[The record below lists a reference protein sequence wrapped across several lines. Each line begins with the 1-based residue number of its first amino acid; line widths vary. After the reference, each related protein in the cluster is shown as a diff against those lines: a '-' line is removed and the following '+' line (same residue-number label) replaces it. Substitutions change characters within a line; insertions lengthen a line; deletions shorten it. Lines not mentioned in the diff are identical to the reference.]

1 MAICG
6 DQTEDGTMRSEEANH
21 IASSAG
27 HMEGSAA
34 MFAQAFV
41 GQWKPV
47 WRAPGY
53 RLAMFG
59 SALFMTL
66 MPLAYLASIGAI
78 GWLIYWHFTRDTGML
93 ETRAGGRAALF
104 MFLMYLLPGIAGAVL
119 IVFLLRPLLFLFG
132 GSEDENKIEVFPR
145 EEPRLF
151 AFVESVCNTMGAPV
165 PERIFIDCEVNAAAQ
180 LLGGGFGLLGRR
192 RLALHIGL
200 PLVAG
205 LNATAFA
212 GILAHEFGH
221 FSQGAG
227 MRATG
232 ILGRMSRW
240 MGIAAYDRGGIDASI
255 AGLTQSGTLSLVIIG
270 IVLAICV
277 GIARLILKAV
287 FFFGFGVSRVMGR
300 RMEFDAD
307 AHQAR
312 FVGSKASI
320 ETWPKMLGLSEAQ
333 RLADMKIAEQ
343 WKNRT
348 LPEDFPALVA
358 STARRLSPDAKANL
372 KRSLE
377 DAKTGW
383 FDTHPAAAVRIRA
396 MEALQEKGV
405 FRLDEPATALFTN
418 FADASKKASYA
429 FFKERVGE
437 FIFSA
442 TFVRSA
448 DLFGSHDD
456 EEARAAAVPAFLG
469 FEPADWRPLTL
480 RMDSIEPPSDPKA
493 CWDRVRAARQT
504 LAQAG
509 PAAAGAMDEYLS
521 SDRTLLQTDAAPVV
535 FGLGISSIKKEFQFN
550 FTNARSMSAAK
561 NKAIEAASKTSVAI
575 DDALD
580 AGAARITGNLR
591 MLAVPGIEKR
601 VPEAPKLLAR
611 AQILVKAEAG
621 LRRSFPQMK
630 QLRETFQRAIV
641 LLPFVDD
648 AKMKDKARE
657 VFRPL
662 TDQLRDSVMG
672 LRQDLGSVK
681 SPFPGPDGETNLGGL
696 IFRETPA
703 WREYDQILGAAS
715 DAIEK
720 FTETQRRVMSELVE
734 IASRTETALRTQS
747 AARSER
753 AEVNTSSRSR

>member
-1 MAICG
+1 
-6 DQTEDGTMRSEEANH
+6 MRAEEATRL
-21 IASSAG
+21 ASGAG

-34 MFAQAFV
+34 MFAHAFV

-47 WRAPGY
+47 TRSPGY
-53 RLAMFG
+53 RLAMFA

-66 MPLAYLASIGAI
+66 VPIAYLATIGAI
-78 GWLIYWHFTRDTGML
+78 GWLVYWHFTHDTEML
-93 ETRAGGRAALF
+93 NTRAGGRAALF
-104 MFLMYLLPGIAGAVL
+104 MFLLYLLPGIAGVVL
-119 IVFLLRPLLFLFG
+119 VVFLLRPLLFLFSG
-132 GSEDENKIEVFPR
+132 NDDENAIEVFPR

-165 PERIFIDCEVNAAAQ
+165 PERIFIDCNVNAAAQ

-240 MGIAAYDRGGIDASI
+240 MGIAAYDRGSIDASI
-255 AGLTQSGTLSLVIIG
+255 AGLMQSGTLSIVIVG
-270 IVLAICV
+270 IVLSICV
-277 GIARLILKAV
+277 GIARLILKGV

-358 STARRLSPDAKANL
+358 TTARRLSPDAKASL
-372 KRSLE
+372 KRAIE
-377 DAKTGW
+377 DKSTGW
-383 FDTHPAAAVRIRA
+383 FDTHPATGVRIRA
-396 MEALQEKGV
+396 MQDLDEAGV

-448 DLFGSHDD
+448 DLFGSHD
-456 EEARAAAVPAFLG
+456 EEQSRAEAVPAFLG
-469 FEPADWRPLTL
+469 FEPADWRPLAL
-480 RMDSIEPPSDPKA
+480 RMDSIAAPSDPKA
-493 CWDRVRAARQT
+493 CWEKVRAARQT
-504 LAQAG
+504 LAVAG
-509 PAAAGAMDEYLS
+509 PAAAGAMDEYLAA
-521 SDRTLLQTDAAPVV
+521 DRTLVQAEAAPVV
-535 FGLGISSIKKEFQFN
+535 FGLGISSIKKEFQFA
-550 FTNARSMSAAK
+550 FSNARSMSAEK
-561 NKAIEAASKTSVAI
+561 DKAIEIASRTTAVI
-575 DDALD
+575 DDALE
-580 AGAARITGNLR
+580 AGAARVTGNLR

-601 VPEAPKLLAR
+601 VPGAPRLLVR
-611 AQILVKAEAG
+611 AQVLVKAEAG
-621 LRRSFPQMK
+621 LRRALPQMR
-630 QLRETFQRAIV
+630 QLREAFQRALL
-641 LLPFVDD
+641 LLPYVDD
-648 AKMKDKARE
+648 ARMKDKARE
-657 VFRPL
+657 AFRPL
-662 TDQLRDSVMG
+662 TDLLRDAVMG
-672 LRQDLGSVK
+672 LRQDLGSVA
-681 SPFPGPDGETNLGGL
+681 SPYPGPDGDTNLGGL

-720 FTETQRRVMSELVE
+720 FTETQRRVMSELVD
-734 IASRTETALRTQS
+734 IAAKAETALRSQS
-747 AARSER
+747 AARSESTEQHSP
-753 AEVNTSSRSR
+753 ARSR

>member
-1 MAICG
+1 
-6 DQTEDGTMRSEEANH
+6 MREEEARH
-21 IASSAG
+21 IASADG

-34 MFAQAFV
+34 MFAQAFT
-41 GQWKPV
+41 GRWKPV

-53 RLAMFG
+53 QFALFA

-66 MPLAYLASIGAI
+66 MPLLYLASIGAI
-78 GWLIYWHFTRDTGML
+78 GWLVYWHFTHDAGML
-93 ETRAGGRAALF
+93 NTRAGGRAILF
-104 MFLMYLLPGIAGAVL
+104 LLLVYLLPGIAGVVL
-119 IVFLLRPLLFLFG
+119 ILFLLRPLLFLFS
-132 GSEDENKIEVFPR
+132 GSSDEDAIEVFPR

-165 PERIFIDCEVNAAAQ
+165 PERIFIDCNVNAAAQ

-205 LNATAFA
+205 LNATEFA

-232 ILGRMSRW
+232 ILNRMSRW
-240 MGIAAYDRGGIDASI
+240 MGIAAYDRGSIDEGI
-255 AGLTQSGTLSLVIIG
+255 AGMMKSETPSIVIIG
-270 IVLAICV
+270 MVLMICI
-277 GIARLILKAV
+277 GIARLVLKAV

-307 AHQAR
+307 AHQTR
-312 FVGSKASI
+312 FVGSKAATESWAKI
-320 ETWPKMLGLSEAQ
+320 FGLTEAQ
-333 RLADMKIAEQ
+333 RLADVKIAEQ

-358 STARRLSPDAKANL
+358 STARRLSPDAKASI
-372 KRSLE
+372 KRAVE
-377 DAKTGW
+377 DTHTGW
-383 FDTHPAAAVRIRA
+383 FDTHPATGVRIRA
-396 MEALQEKGV
+396 MNALDENGV
-405 FRLDEPATALFTN
+405 FRLDEPATTLFTN

-442 TFVRSA
+442 TFVRAA
-448 DLFGSHDD
+448 DLFGSH
-456 EEARAAAVPAFLG
+456 EEEDARAAAVPAFLG

-480 RMDSIEPPSDPKA
+480 RMDAIEPPSDPKA
-493 CWDRVRAARQT
+493 CWERVRAARQT
-504 LAQAG
+504 LSAAG
-509 PAAAGAMDEYLS
+509 PAAAGAMDEYLA
-521 SDRTLLQTDAAPVV
+521 SDRTLLQTEAAPTV

-550 FTNARSMSAAK
+550 FSNARSMAAAK
-561 NKAIEAASKTSVAI
+561 DKAIEIASRTSATI

-580 AGAARITGNLR
+580 AGAARVTANLR

-601 VPEAPKLLAR
+601 FPEAPKLLAR
-611 AQILVKAEAG
+611 AQVLVKAEAG
-621 LRRSFPQMK
+621 LRRAFPQMK
-630 QLRETFQRAIV
+630 QLRENFQRALV
-641 LLPFVDD
+641 LLPYVDD
-648 AKMKDKARE
+648 SGMKDKARE
-657 VFRPL
+657 AFRPL
-662 TDQLRDSVMG
+662 TDTLRDAVIG
-672 LRQDLGSVK
+672 LRQDLGGVK
-681 SPFPGPDGETNLGGL
+681 SPFPGPDGDTNLGGL

-720 FTETQRRVMSELVE
+720 FAETQRRVMSELVD
-734 IASRTETALRTQS
+734 IASRTETALRSQS
-747 AARSER
+747 SARSEPTEAR
-753 AEVNTSSRSR
+753 SASRSR